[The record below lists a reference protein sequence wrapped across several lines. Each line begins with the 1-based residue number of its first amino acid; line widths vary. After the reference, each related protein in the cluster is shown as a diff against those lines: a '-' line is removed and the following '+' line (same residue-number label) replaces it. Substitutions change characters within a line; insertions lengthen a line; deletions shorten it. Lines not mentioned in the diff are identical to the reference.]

1 VADLLIVDDE
11 LSMRE
16 FLHVFFTKD
25 GHVVRTAAS
34 VPQAQK
40 FCLEST
46 PDLVL
51 TDLRLPEQS
60 GMDLLRWLRQECPD
74 TQIIMMTAFA
84 STETAIEAMRLGAYD
99 YQIKP
104 FKVEELRVVTE
115 KALEKLTLIKTNKNL
130 TEQLQGQFSLS
141 KLKSKSA
148 KMAEIIDLI
157 ERIAPTQVNVL
168 IEGESGTG
176 KELVARTIHEHS
188 KQSDSPFIA
197 LNCAALPEHLIE
209 SELFGHEA
217 GSFTGA
223 TGAKQGLFEAAH
235 GGTLLLDEIGE
246 MPLNI
251 QAKLLRVLQEK
262 KIRRIGE
269 QVEKDVDVRIVAATN
284 KQLKN
289 LVSENLFRED
299 LYYRLN
305 VVKIQLPP
313 LRERPE
319 DIPLLAEIFLDRYSK
334 QMQCEGKTFSPQ
346 ALAVLMEYD
355 FPGNVRELQNC
366 IERSIALSTT
376 DELTLKELPEEIS
389 RNDNDSTNRLLVL
402 HSENF
407 SLENRLNELEKYF
420 ISQAIERSGGVK
432 TRAAKLLGITFRTLR
447 YRLQKL
453 DLE

>member
-1 VADLLIVDDE
+1 
-11 LSMRE
+11 MRE

-25 GHVVRTAAS
+25 GHTVRTAAS

-40 FCLEST
+40 FCNDST

-188 KQSDSPFIA
+188 KKPDAPFIA

-223 TGAKQGLFEAAH
+223 TGSKQGLFEAAH

-246 MPLNI
+246 MPLNV

-269 QVEKDVDVRIVAATN
+269 QTEKDVDVRIVAATN

-289 LVSENLFRED
+289 LVTENLFRED

-319 DIPLLAEIFLDRYSK
+319 DIPLLAEIFLGKYSK
-334 QMQCEGKTFSPQ
+334 QMGCEGKKFSSQ
-346 ALAVLMEYD
+346 ALAALMEYS
-355 FPGNVRELQNC
+355 FPGNVRELQNS
-366 IERSIALSTT
+366 IERSVALSTT
-376 DELTLKELPEEIS
+376 DELALQDLPDEIRQHEDS
-389 RNDNDSTNRLLVL
+389 STNQLLL
-402 HSENF
+402 LQTENF
-407 SLENRLNELEKYF
+407 SLEKRLHELEKHF
-420 ISQAIERSGGVK
+420 ILEAIERSDGVK
-432 TRAAKLLGITFRTLR
+432 TKAAKLLGVTFRTLR
-447 YRLQKL
+447 YRLQKF
-453 DLE
+453 DME